1 MIFDATLD
9 TAHVNQFFPCEFIV
23 SIKSI
28 QVKQVDLATSLLT
41 LSLRDLIEA
50 GFARLYKIMRGRLVA
65 SLPFTLHG
73 RTNNT
78 VRSHFE
84 KLIFFPH

>member
-28 QVKQVDLATSLLT
+28 QVKQVNLATSLLT

-50 GFARLYKIMRGRLVA
+50 GFARLYKIMRGQLVA

>member
-1 MIFDATLD
+1 MPLLTQ
-9 TAHVNQFFPCEFIV
+9 HYVNQFLPCEFIV
-23 SIKSI
+23 SFKSI
-28 QVKQVDLATSLLT
+28 QVKQVYLTTSLLT
-41 LSLRDLIEA
+41 LSLHDLIEA
-50 GFARLYKIMRGRLVA
+50 RFARLYKIMRDQLVA